1 MFPLRKAFN
10 IYLFEATQKTMR
22 HLHDVKNGMVIKE
35 NYLYLP
41 TAMKFTFNTTI

>member
-1 MFPLRKAFN
+1 M
-10 IYLFEATQKTMR
+10 Q
-22 HLHDVKNGMVIKE
+22 DVKNGMVIKE

>member
-1 MFPLRKAFN
+1 MHLN

-22 HLHDVKNGMVIKE
+22 HLHDENDMLIKE